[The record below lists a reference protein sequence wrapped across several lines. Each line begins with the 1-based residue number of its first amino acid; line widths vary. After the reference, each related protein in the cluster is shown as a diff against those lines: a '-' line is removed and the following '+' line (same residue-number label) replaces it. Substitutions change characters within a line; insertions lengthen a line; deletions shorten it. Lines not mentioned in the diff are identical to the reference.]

1 MNSSPSPI
9 VMWITLNNVKSDS
22 STARHGGGD
31 VRYQIIRGCLRMR
44 AAYWRPPRPVSLTL
58 SLVLPPKQPARCS
71 DEIQN
76 SNAKLTF
83 KNYKLFSARSRA
95 RFFFAFGNASVLYSW
110 CFLICDKSLWDL
122 SVVCDFPSSKTFK
135 TKFYKSNIIFKI
147 ES

>member
-1 MNSSPSPI
+1 
-9 VMWITLNNVKSDS
+9 MWITLNNVKSDS

-95 RFFFAFGNASVLYSW
+95 RFFFRVRKCLS
-110 CFLICDKSLWDL
+110 SLQLMFFNLWQKFVRLKCCLWL
-122 SVVCDFPSSKTFK
+122 SEFK
-135 TKFYKSNIIFKI
+135 NVQNQIL
-147 ES
+147 